1 MTRVVVLEK
10 MEGVG
15 AYGGGKAGG
24 SFDPLTFVQRP
35 QVILRA
41 LCWVSNY
48 KLTNFKVNIKNHIY

>member
-1 MTRVVVLEK
+1 

-24 SFDPLTFVQRP
+24 SFDPITFVQRP

-41 LCWVSNY
+41 LCWVSV
-48 KLTNFKVNIKNHIY
+48 KKVYFLYLLWC